1 MAWIMRVLETI
12 VWGGGGGRRFLSNLI
27 WILMFFASAKIV
39 QTSFFFTVL
48 DMQLGKIYIL

>member
-12 VWGGGGGRRFLSNLI
+12 VWGGGGRRILSNLI